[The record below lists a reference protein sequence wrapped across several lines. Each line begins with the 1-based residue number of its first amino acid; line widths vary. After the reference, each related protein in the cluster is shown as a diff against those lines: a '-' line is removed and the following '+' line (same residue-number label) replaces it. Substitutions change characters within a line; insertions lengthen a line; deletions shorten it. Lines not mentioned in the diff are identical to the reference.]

1 MRSDMM
7 GHQKRKKNLIE
18 INKFLAH
25 RLPSALRF
33 YSISG
38 IRKSNVYNSD
48 IFYFDPINFDFFLF
62 SAQVHVRAAAVTAQ
76 PMSVCVCTCVKRYP
90 ETFRPHCI
98 PTSP

>member
-7 GHQKRKKNLIE
+7 GHQKRKKKFIE

-25 RLPSALRF
+25 RLSALHF
-33 YSISG
+33 YSIYG

-48 IFYFDPINFDFFLF
+48 IFYFDPINVDFFLF
-62 SAQVHVRAAAVTAQ
+62 SAQVHVRAPAVTAQ

-90 ETFRPHCI
+90 ETFRPHFI